1 MRMFSDLTKPDGQA
15 GRKSS
20 SCSFPWAALALLL
33 GAMTLSACAKK
44 SACLVE
50 QDAATLSCSP
60 NKLFALPFKPEKSLE
75 VTAMAYTA
83 QSVGKSR
90 KSLPRAANGQFLT
103 PDVSAIAV
111 SPDLIDLHG
120 LNLDQTVRISG
131 LDGEFKVMDLMSAR
145 HEKSID
151 IYFGHDS
158 AGARQWGR
166 RTLTISWD
174 DPRASA
180 HGQR

>member
-1 MRMFSDLTKPDGQA
+1 M
-15 GRKSS
+15 
-20 SCSFPWAALALLL
+20 
-33 GAMTLSACAKK
+33 
-44 SACLVE
+44 E

-60 NKLFALPFKPEKSLE
+60 TKLFALPARGEKSLT

-90 KSLPRAANGQFLT
+90 KGLPRAANGELLT
-103 PDVSAIAV
+103 PELNAIAV

-120 LNLDQTVRISG
+120 LALDQTVRIDG
-131 LDGEFKVMDLMSAR
+131 LDGEYKVMDLMHAR
-145 HEKSID
+145 HEKTID
-151 IYFGHDS
+151 IYFGRDA

-174 DPRASA
+174 HLRQAQAD
-180 HGQR
+180 